1 MTGSI
6 SVSAHSMVRSDA
18 DAGGLSRRALL
29 WRMGVA
35 TSCLGVAG
43 VGTVFAQPQPKAAKP
58 PATADELRVLIGK
71 ATRLSVLSDRVTRCQ
86 VQRSLNVLVSRAE
99 RQLEDTRREV
109 VKVLDELAAVGLP
122 DVAQRHLAPAKEAYE
137 GFLKKSNALDVS
149 KPDTTAE
156 FADVADVVG
165 DRVDAL
171 VAALVQAS
179 GRTTSQVLAITA
191 DLQRLTQ
198 HAAVHFLLASAGI
211 QPDKQLKEVSQ
222 ARTDFGAGL
231 RTLVGSSVR
240 SDAIDSQIKLLE
252 PQWLLMST
260 ALTHPGRDLRTMENI
275 CTTSERLLEVTTTL
289 YGLYDGALKG

>member
-1 MTGSI
+1 MD
-6 SVSAHSMVRSDA
+6 RSDA
-18 DAGGLSRRALL
+18 DAVGWSRRALL
-29 WRMGVA
+29 WRLGVA
-35 TSCLGVAG
+35 TSGLSVAG
-43 VGTVFAQPQPKAAKP
+43 VGSVFAQSQPKNAKSAAS
-58 PATADELRVLIGK
+58 ADELRVLIGK

-109 VKVLDELAAVGLP
+109 LKVMNELAGAGLP
-122 DVAQRHLAPAKEAYE
+122 DVAQRHLAPAKDAYD
-137 GFLKKSNALDVS
+137 GFLKKSSELDVS
-149 KPDTTAE
+149 KPDGTAV
-156 FADVADVVG
+156 FADVADEVG
-165 DRVDAL
+165 DRMDTL

-179 GRTTSQVLAITA
+179 GRSTSQILSTTA

-211 QPDKQLKEVSQ
+211 QPDKQLKEVAQ

-231 RTLVGSSVR
+231 RTLLASSAR

-275 CTTSERLLEVTTTL
+275 CTTSERLLEVTSTL
-289 YGLYDGALKG
+289 YGLYDGALKT

>member
-1 MTGSI
+1 MTKSM
-6 SVSAHSMVRSDA
+6 SVAAHAVVRYNVD
-18 DAGGLSRRALL
+18 GVVWSRRAVL
-29 WRMGVA
+29 RMGVSTA
-35 TSCLGVAG
+35 LLTGAVLGA
-43 VGTVFAQPQPKAAKP
+43 VFAQPQVRVAKP
-58 PATADELRVLIGK
+58 AATSDELRVLIGK

-86 VQRSLNVLVSRAE
+86 VQRSLNVLASRAE

-109 VKVLDELAAVGLP
+109 LKVLDELAAAGLP
-122 DVAQRHLAPAKEAYE
+122 DVAQRHLAPAKEAYD

-149 KPDTTAE
+149 KPDSTAE

-179 GRTTSQVLAITA
+179 GRTTSQVLATTA

-222 ARTDFGAGL
+222 ARSDFGAGL
-231 RTLVGSSVR
+231 RTLVASSVR

-260 ALTHPGRDLRTMENI
+260 ALTHPGRDLRTLENI
-275 CTTSERLLEVTTTL
+275 CTTSERLLEVTSAL

>member
-1 MTGSI
+1 MTGFI

-18 DAGGLSRRALL
+18 DAVGLSRRALL

-35 TSCLGVAG
+35 ASCLGVSG
-43 VGTVFAQPQPKAAKP
+43 VGAVFAQPQPRAAKP
-58 PATADELRVLIGK
+58 AATADELRVLIGK

-109 VKVLDELAAVGLP
+109 IKVLDELAAAGLP

-149 KPDTTAE
+149 KPDSTAE

-171 VAALVQAS
+171 VLALVQAS
-179 GRTTSQVLAITA
+179 GRTTSQVLATTA

-231 RTLVGSSVR
+231 RTLVASSIR

-275 CTTSERLLEVTTTL
+275 CTTSERLLEVSTTL